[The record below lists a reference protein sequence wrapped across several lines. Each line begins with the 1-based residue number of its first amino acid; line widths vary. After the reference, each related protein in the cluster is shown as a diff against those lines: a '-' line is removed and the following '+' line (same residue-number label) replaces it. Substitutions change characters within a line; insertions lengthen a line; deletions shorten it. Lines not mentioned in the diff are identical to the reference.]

1 MINRGMEVILI
12 SFSLLC
18 GFLLLGSV
26 GTIVGYLFYK
36 GLGAINLGLIFGDTA
51 PLQALLLRQQVFD
64 GLFPAIIGTI
74 SLALLALSFAVPLG
88 IAAGIYMAEYSRRPY
103 KPFFGFFF
111 DILAS
116 IPSIIVGLFGF
127 SVAIFLHHNLSL
139 IHI

>member
-1 MINRGMEVILI
+1 MGMINRGMEVILI

-116 IPSIIVGLFGF
+116 IPSIIVG
-127 SVAIFLHHNLSL
+127 SVSYTHLTLPTNREV
-139 IHI
+139 